1 MKGRHRLYIPLL
13 FSFCLLF
20 QASRAQMGFSL
31 DIDKPKP
38 FENRELRAE
47 KTGDKKLKLHKRIFQ
62 NTFTHYNYFFNANNK
77 LNEVL
82 DRAKSVH
89 KDDYSNLLPFYNYD
103 LKITA
108 GDKAELD
115 SVIYKAKTGIV
126 LHDLRNDWIDDLY
139 LLWGTAYYLQEE
151 YDSAYQMFQFINYA
165 FADKED
171 DGYYRYIGSRMDG
184 NTTGTIITKEDF
196 SFPKGMIADPPSRN
210 NALIWQVRT
219 MIQSGAMAEASSL
232 LALLKTDPNFPERL
246 DPVLEEVQAY
256 MYYVQ
261 QRWDSAATHLSLAL
275 DAAGTKQEKARWEYL
290 IGQLHEKSGSLQPA
304 TEYYNKAIAHT
315 TDPVMDIYARL
326 NLIRINKE
334 GGDAYIDQNIA
345 ELMKMVRRDKYVD
358 YRDVIY
364 YMAAQMELERNNYTK
379 AQEYFL
385 KAAEYKSGNLPP
397 TRQGF
402 LHLADLYYNQKD
414 YLQAARFYDSVQIE
428 EFSTEEAER
437 ISGRKDM
444 LGRLA
449 TQAYVVLRQDSLQ
462 RIATLPEKER
472 EDYIKKLVRQLRRQQ
487 GLREEGTTSGN
498 ITAPITAAGQTDLFG
513 ASNKGEW
520 YFYNA
525 KIKTQGAAA
534 FQQQWGPR
542 PNADNWRRSGNVV
555 AQMRNEQPNNT
566 RGNPLVSGA
575 DVELALTYEGL
586 LANLPTT
593 EQQLRLSND
602 SIVSALYMLGRMYI
616 NDVEDYEAA
625 VKTYEELRR
634 RFPSFEPRDEVLF
647 QLYYAY
653 TKLGNSAKAAEM
665 KNLLNAAYAS
675 SRYASI
681 VNNGTDPESTLS
693 TAAATKAYEGVYDLF
708 IEGRFAEAE
717 QAKKVADSLYNTT
730 FWSPQ
735 LLYIQSVYHIRER
748 QDSVAK
754 GILNILIGQA
764 AGTPMAEKASTLLD
778 VLNRRAEIEAELAA
792 LQIERPVEEKVVIN
806 PLPKP
811 PMKEAEKEVAKV
823 EEKKEEV
830 KEEEEIAVT
839 RTQQVQKA
847 DVTTDKKAGI
857 NDNAPKKGVDTIA
870 TKPVP
875 QGQASNVYTYAPHT
889 KYYAVV
895 ILNKVDV
902 VYGNEAKNALTRYN
916 REKYYNEPLQ
926 TALQQLDTDNKL
938 LVIGDFINVQ
948 AAIDY
953 LQNAKAVAATQI
965 MPWLKP
971 EKYTFT
977 LISEANFKL
986 LQEKKDLAE
995 YQRFLDQNL
1004 PVKF

>member
-1 MKGRHRLYIPLL
+1 MKGRHRLDILL
-13 FSFCLLF
+13 FFFFCLLA
-20 QASRAQMGFSL
+20 QAGTAQMGFSL

-62 NTFTHYNYFFNANNK
+62 NSFTHYNYFFNANNK

-89 KDDYSNLLPFYNYD
+89 KDDYSNLLPFYNYE

-139 LLWGTAYYLQEE
+139 LLWGTAFYLQEE

-210 NALIWQVRT
+210 NALVWQVRT
-219 MIQSGAMAEASSL
+219 LIQSGAMAEASSL
-232 LALLKTDPNFPERL
+232 LALLKTDPNFPDRL

-261 QRWDSAATHLSLAL
+261 QRWDSAAAHLSLAL

-290 IGQLHEKSGSLQPA
+290 IGQLHEKSGALPTA

-334 GGDAYIDQNIA
+334 GGDAYIEQNIA
-345 ELMKMVRRDKYVD
+345 ELMKMARRDKYVD

-364 YMAAQMELERNNYTK
+364 YMAAQMELERANFTK

-402 LHLADLYYNQKD
+402 LHLADLYYNQKE

-428 EFSTEEAER
+428 EFPTEEAER
-437 ISGRKDM
+437 ISERKEM

-449 TQAYVVLRQDSLQ
+449 NQAYVVLRQDSLQ

-472 EDYIKKLVRQLRRQQ
+472 EEYIKKLVRQLRRQQ
-487 GLREEGTTSGN
+487 GLREEGTTPV
-498 ITAPITAAGQTDLFG
+498 IAPLTAAALTDLFG
-513 ASNKGEW
+513 TTNKGEW

-525 KIKTQGAAA
+525 KIKSQGAAA
-534 FQQQWGPR
+534 FKQQWGPR

-566 RGNPLVSGA
+566 RGNPLTPGA
-575 DVELALTYEGL
+575 DVELALTYDGL

-593 EQQLRLSND
+593 EAQLQVSND

-616 NDVEDYEAA
+616 NDIEDYEAA

-634 RFPSFEPRDEVLF
+634 RFPAFEPKDEVLF

-665 KNLLNAAYAS
+665 KNGLNTLNTA

-681 VNNGTDPESTLS
+681 INNGTDPESTLS
-693 TAAATKAYEGVYDLF
+693 TAAATKAYEGVYDLY
-708 IEGRFAEAE
+708 IEGRFAEA
-717 QAKKVADSLYNTT
+717 QRAKTVADSLYNTT

-735 LLYIQSVYHIRER
+735 LLYIQSVYHIRQQE
-748 QDSVAK
+748 DSVAK
-754 GILNILIGQA
+754 GILNILIAQA
-764 AGTPMAEKASTLLD
+764 AGTPMAEKAATLLD

-792 LQIERPVEEKVVIN
+792 LQIERPVEEKVVIT

-811 PMKEAEKEVAKV
+811 PVKEVEKEVAKV

-830 KEEEEIAVT
+830 KQEEEQVAVT
-839 RTQQVQKA
+839 RTQQIQKNDA
-847 DVTTDKKAGI
+847 STGNKQAGI
-857 NDNAPKKGVDTIA
+857 NNNAPKKGVDTIA
-870 TKPVP
+870 TKALP
-875 QGQASNVYTYAPHT
+875 QPQAANVYTYTPHT
-889 KYYAVV
+889 KYYTVV

-902 VYGNEAKNALTRYN
+902 VYGNEAKNALARYH

-926 TALQQLDTDNKL
+926 TTLQQFDEDNKL
-938 LVIGDFINVQ
+938 LIVGDFVNVQ

-953 LQNAKAVAATQI
+953 LQNAKAIAATQI

-971 EKYTFT
+971 EKYMFT
-977 LISEANFKL
+977 LISEANLKL
-986 LQEKKDLAE
+986 LQEKKDLVE